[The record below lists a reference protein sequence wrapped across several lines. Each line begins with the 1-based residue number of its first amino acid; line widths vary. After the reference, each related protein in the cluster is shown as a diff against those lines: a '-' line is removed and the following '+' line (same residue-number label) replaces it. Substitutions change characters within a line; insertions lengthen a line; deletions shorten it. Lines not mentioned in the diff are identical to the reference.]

1 VSALLRA
8 ESFALAS
15 LLGVAAC
22 GDDAVTTGPST
33 SSSGGGSATST
44 SASGQ
49 GGAGGIGAGGA
60 TSTSTGA
67 GGGDLGWPYDDDVP
81 QPCAPLAP
89 SSGGAAWAGWAN
101 LQFPA
106 SLAGTIG
113 QATAPIYGQVYQAGT
128 TPLAGQAP
136 GFEAQ
141 LLVGPLGVLPTGEA
155 RCFTATNASFNVDAG
170 NNDEWQAS
178 HVPQRAGL
186 YGMYYRFRPSGG
198 AYRYGDL
205 NGSDD
210 GVGVE
215 QAAVLEVGGAAP
227 APLVV
232 ATLNLRCRL
241 DDWPARKPL
250 VIAALARIDPDLVA
264 LQEDCLDT
272 DGAQAAVIAAELGA
286 YTRRGY
292 EHRRVTTHLAGS
304 GNESFEEGIAVLSA
318 HRIGDTR
325 VLDLPYANFPRK
337 ALALELVV
345 RGKPLRFY
353 ATHFDYGT
361 ANAAVRKASADAI
374 LADLPT
380 GTAAI
385 VAGDLNAEPSAPG
398 PIELAAA
405 LGDAWLLA
413 NPSQLGLTMPA
424 SAPTRRIDYVYATS
438 SLEPLGACMLDD
450 AAGGVWLSDHL
461 GVAAAFDW

>member
-1 VSALLRA
+1 MSALRPASLA
-8 ESFALAS
+8 FASLFAL
-15 LLGVAAC
+15 VAC
-22 GDDAVTTGPST
+22 GDDAATTGPST
-33 SSSGGGSATST
+33 SSAGGGSSTST
-44 SASGQ
+44 GVTGQ
-49 GGAGGIGAGGA
+49 GGAGGGGAGGA
-60 TSTSTGA
+60 TSSTTSGT
-67 GGGDLGWPYDDDVP
+67 GGGDLGWPFADDVP
-81 QPCAPLAP
+81 APCAPLP
-89 SSGGAAWAGWAN
+89 SSSGGSAWAGWAN

-141 LLVGPLGVLPTGEA
+141 LLVGPLGALPDGEA
-155 RCFTATNASFNVDAG
+155 RCFTAVNASFNVDAG
-170 NNDEWQAS
+170 NDDEWQAS
-178 HVPQRAGL
+178 LVPERAGL

-210 GVGVE
+210 GVTVE
-215 QAAVLEVGGAAP
+215 QAGVLDVGGAEP

-250 VIAALARIDPDLVA
+250 VIAALARIDPDVVA
-264 LQEDCLDT
+264 LQEDCLDA

-318 HRIGDTR
+318 HRIGETR

-337 ALALELVV
+337 ALAVELVV

-361 ANAAVRKASADAI
+361 ANASVRKASAEAI
-374 LADLPT
+374 LADLPS

-398 PIELAAA
+398 PTELAAA
-405 LGDAWLLA
+405 LGDAWSLA
-413 NPSQLGLTMPA
+413 NPSQPGLTMPA

-438 SLEPLGACMLDD
+438 SLAPLGTRLLDE
-450 AAGGVWLSDHL
+450 ASGGVWLSDHL

>member
-1 VSALLRA
+1 VAGLR
-8 ESFALAS
+8 FDRVALAS
-15 LLGVAAC
+15 LFALAAC
-22 GDDAVTTGPST
+22 GDDVATTGPST
-33 SSSGGGSATST
+33 SSAGGGSSTSS
-44 SASGQ
+44 SASGG
-49 GGAGGIGAGGA
+49 GGAGGGGAGGA
-60 TSTSTGA
+60 ASSSTSGA
-67 GGGDLGWPYDDDVP
+67 GGGDLGWPFADELP
-81 QPCAPLAP
+81 QPCAPLP
-89 SSGGAAWAGWAN
+89 SSSGGAAWAGWAN

-106 SLAGTIG
+106 SLVGTIG
-113 QATAPIYGQVYQAGT
+113 QASSPIYGRVYQAGT
-128 TPLAGQAP
+128 TPLVGQAP

-141 LLVGPLGVLPTGEA
+141 LLVGPLGALPDGEA
-155 RCFTATNASFNVDAG
+155 RCFTAVNASFNVDAG
-170 NNDEWQAS
+170 NDDEWQAS
-178 HVPQRAGL
+178 LVPERAGL

-210 GVGVE
+210 GVSVE
-215 QAAVLEVGGAAP
+215 QAAVLDVGGAAP

-250 VIAALARIDPDLVA
+250 VVAALARIDPDVVA

-318 HRIGDTR
+318 HRIGATR

-337 ALALELVV
+337 ALAVELVV

-353 ATHFDYGT
+353 TTHFDYGT
-361 ANAAVRKASADAI
+361 ANAAVRKASAEAI
-374 LADLPT
+374 LADLPSGVT
-380 GTAAI
+380 AI

-398 PIELAAA
+398 PTELAAA
-405 LGDAWLLA
+405 LGDAWSLA

-424 SAPTRRIDYVYATS
+424 SGPTRRIDYVYASS
-438 SLEPLGACMLDD
+438 SLAPLGARLLDD
-450 AAGGVWLSDHL
+450 ASAGIWLSDHL
-461 GVAAAFDW
+461 GVAAVFDW